1 MITDSLALKVKLNIE
16 NVEKKNYKAKQ
27 RSKDAGSESIDE
39 PQG

>member
-16 NVEKKNYKAKQ
+16 HVEKKNYEAKQ
-27 RSKDAGSESIDE
+27 KSKDAESE